1 MNQYNDILGANA
13 RIWFYL
19 RENSGIGRQIADS
32 KIKTKKIL
40 AKDGVS
46 VPKILGLLENE
57 KEVEEFEWEELKG
70 NFVIKPASGSGGRGV
85 IVVRKK
91 AKWAGEWYLMDGKKI
106 NISDLRL
113 HCFDILEGRF
123 SLYNK
128 SDSVLVEERIKI
140 HPKFL
145 RFTKSGT
152 PDIRIIMYNRVPVM
166 AMLRLPTEDS
176 EGKANLHQGA
186 IGLGVDMATGIT
198 TYGVRFNS
206 PVKKIYDYKRK
217 KDIKVNGIKIP
228 HWKKTLMTAIKSQ
241 YSVPSLEFMG
251 VDLVIDKKKG
261 PLILELNA
269 RPGLSIQ
276 ICNRAGLKQRL
287 ERVDGLP
294 VRNYKHAMKISRTL
308 FGEKFA
314 DKVDLKSSQSSE
326 ILKTVEPIKVVSSKG
341 KKFEMLAKVDTG
353 AARSSID
360 EEVARSLGLLDS
372 DNIVFYRTYRS
383 SLGRERKRPV
393 ISVSFY
399 LKGQKIITEAN
410 VADRSKLETKFLL
423 GKKDLKGH
431 LIKVE

>member
-1 MNQYNDILGANA
+1 MSQYNDILGANA

-19 RENSGIGRQIADS
+19 RENSGKGRRIADS

-40 AKDGVS
+40 SKKEVN
-46 VPKILGLLENE
+46 VPKILGLLESQQ
-57 KEVEEFEWEELKG
+57 EVDEFEWEDLKG
-70 NFVIKPASGSGGRGV
+70 NFVIKPAFGSGGRGV
-85 IVVRKK
+85 IVIKKK
-91 AKWAGEWYLMDGKKI
+91 AKWAGEWYLMNGKKI
-106 NISDLRL
+106 NVSDLRL

-198 TYGVRFNS
+198 TYGVRYNS
-206 PVKKIYDYKRK
+206 PVEKIYDYRRK
-217 KDIKVNGIKIP
+217 KEIKVNGIKIP

-241 YSVPSLEFMG
+241 YAVPSLEFTG

-314 DKVDLKSSQSSE
+314 DKVTLKSPKQTK
-326 ILKTVEPIKVVSSKG
+326 ILKTIEPIKVHSDKG

-360 EEVARSLGLLDS
+360 EEIAGSLGLLEE
-372 DNIVFYRTYRS
+372 DNVVFYRTYRS
-383 SLGRERKRPV
+383 SLGREKQRPV
-393 ISVSFY
+393 VSVTFN
-399 LKGQKIITEAN
+399 LNGQKIITEAN

-423 GKKDLKGH
+423 GKKDLKGF